1 MITRYKLIFSKFRV
15 QVVNYAHVGR
25 KTTIGMGVVN
35 FLFSSSSSYPSS
47 SSSCSR
53 REGSSAVCA
62 PSFSTWDGCMD
73 HPPPGVRAV
82 HITSNGSLGNRNYT
96 KISYKSW
103 KRAKRIPLKEFGLN
117 PGILEAGI

>member
-1 MITRYKLIFSKFRV
+1 
-15 QVVNYAHVGR
+15 
-25 KTTIGMGVVN
+25 MGVVN

-53 REGSSAVCA
+53 WEGSSAASA

-73 HPPPGVRAV
+73 HPPFGVRAV
-82 HITSNGSLGNRNYT
+82 HITSNWSLGNRDYT